1 MHWLWQRAAQTPEK
15 LALVCGAERLRFA
28 DLAARAEL
36 WAARL
41 LAAGLG
47 RGDRLALRLRPG
59 VDFAA
64 LLHAVWRIGAIA
76 APLNLRLAQAEL
88 QSQLS
93 RIAPRLVLDGEALV
107 GTPPDLLSPE
117 SLPQARAAAPGLPA
131 PLLSKQEEAA
141 LILFTSGASGFA
153 KAACLSFGALEAS
166 ARASAQ
172 RLQSRATDCW
182 LACLPLFHVSGLSI
196 LLRSALDGSAVVLHD
211 GFDAARVRRALATE
225 RITHVSLVP
234 TALARLLDAGCE
246 APAGLRAVLLGGA
259 AADFALCQRARRAG
273 FPLLATYGLTEAA
286 SQVATMAPGDAP
298 EAGAGRPLPG
308 AELRIVNATGRAL
321 PPGESGEIL
330 VRGPT
335 LFMGYWN
342 DEEASRA
349 ALRDGWLCTGDLGY
363 VDSQGRLHVQ
373 GRRDDLIVSGGE
385 NIHPAEVEAVLL
397 GHPAVR
403 EAAVCGLPDADL
415 GQRVAAFIVAASGA
429 PDSRSSHAALAQ
441 SLRQHC
447 RSNLAGYKI
456 PRSFQFRSALPRT
469 SLGKIMRRHL
479 RPDSAGS
486 PG

>member
-28 DLAARAEL
+28 DLAARADL

-41 LAAGLG
+41 QAAGLG
-47 RGDRLALRLRPG
+47 RGERLALRLRPG
-59 VDFAA
+59 VDMAA
-64 LLHAVWRIGAIA
+64 LLHAAWRIGAIA
-76 APLNLRLAQAEL
+76 APMNLRLAQSEL
-88 QSQLS
+88 RSQLA
-93 RIAPRLVLDGEALV
+93 RIAPRLVLDGEAVV
-107 GTPPDLLSPE
+107 GEPPE
-117 SLPQARAAAPGLPA
+117 ALPQARAAASVLPA
-131 PLLSKQEEAA
+131 LLRPEVAA
-141 LILFTSGASGFA
+141 LILFTSGATGFA

-172 RLQSRATDCW
+172 RLQSRASDCW

-196 LLRSALDGSAVVLHD
+196 LLRSALDGSAVVLHE
-211 GFDAARVRRALATE
+211 GFDAVQVRRALFAE
-225 RITHVSLVP
+225 AITHVSLVP
-234 TALARLLDAGCE
+234 TALARLLDAGCQ
-246 APAGLRAVLLGGA
+246 APSTLRAVLLGGA
-259 AADFALCQRARRAG
+259 AADAELCQRARRAG

-298 EAGAGRPLPG
+298 EAGAERPLPG
-308 AELRIVNATGRAL
+308 TELRIVNNAGRAL
-321 PPGESGEIL
+321 PPGESGEIW

-342 DEEASRA
+342 DAKASRA
-349 ALRDGWLCTGDLGY
+349 ALRDGWLRTGDLGHL
-363 VDSQGRLHVQ
+363 DSQGRLHVH

-397 GHPAVR
+397 RHPAVR

-415 GQRVAAFIVAASGA
+415 GQHVAAFIVPESGG
-429 PDSRSSHAALAQ
+429 PDFHAALAQ
-441 SLRQHC
+441 SLREHC
-447 RSNLAGYKI
+447 RSYLAGYKI

-469 SLGKIMRRHL
+469 PLGKLMRRRL
-479 RPDSAGS
+479 RPDSPGS

>member
-28 DLAARAEL
+28 DLAARADL

-41 LAAGLG
+41 QAAGLVC
-47 RGDRLALRLRPG
+47 GDRLALRLRPG
-59 VDFAA
+59 VDMAA
-64 LLHAVWRIGAIA
+64 LLHAAWRIGAIA
-76 APLNLRLAQAEL
+76 APMNLRLAQSEL
-88 QSQLS
+88 RSQLA
-93 RIAPRLVLDGEALV
+93 RIAPRLVLDGEAV
-107 GTPPDLLSPE
+107 AGEPPE
-117 SLPQARAAAPGLPA
+117 ALPQARTAASVLPT
-131 PLLSKQEEAA
+131 PLRPEAAA
-141 LILFTSGASGFA
+141 LILFTSGATGFA

-172 RLQSRATDCW
+172 RLQSRASDCW

-196 LLRSALDGSAVVLHD
+196 LLRSALDGSAVVLHE
-211 GFDAARVRRALATE
+211 GFDAAQVRRALFAE
-225 RITHVSLVP
+225 AITHVSLVP
-234 TALARLLDAGCE
+234 TALARLLDAGGA
-246 APAGLRAVLLGGA
+246 APSTLRAVLLGGA
-259 AADFALCQRARRAG
+259 AADAALCRRARRAG

-286 SQVATMAPGDAP
+286 SQVATMSPGDAP

-308 AELRIVNATGRAL
+308 TSLRIANAEGRAL
-321 PPGESGEIL
+321 PPGESGEIW

-342 DEEASRA
+342 DAKASRA
-349 ALRDGWLCTGDLGY
+349 ALRDGWLRTGDLGHL
-363 VDSQGRLHVQ
+363 DSQGRLHVH

-397 GHPAVR
+397 RHPAVR

-415 GQRVAAFIVAASGA
+415 GQRAAAFIVAESAA
-429 PDSRSSHAALAQ
+429 PTEQ
-441 SLRQHC
+441 SLREHC
-447 RSNLAGYKI
+447 RSYLAGYKI

-469 SLGKIMRRHL
+469 PLGKLMRRRL
-479 RPDSAGS
+479 RPDSPGS

>member
-28 DLAARAEL
+28 DLAARAEH

-41 LAAGLG
+41 QAAGLE

-64 LLHAVWRIGAIA
+64 LLHAAWRIGAIA

-88 QSQLS
+88 QSHLA
-93 RIAPRLVLDGEALV
+93 RIAPRLILDGEALV
-107 GTPPDLLSPE
+107 GAPPD
-117 SLPQARAAAPGLPA
+117 SLPQARDAAPGP
-131 PLLSKQEEAA
+131 PLRPEAAA

-172 RLQSRATDCW
+172 RLQSRATDRW

-196 LLRSALDGSAVVLHD
+196 LLRSALDGSAVVLHE
-211 GFDAARVRRALATE
+211 GFDAARVQRALAAE
-225 RITHVSLVP
+225 WITHVSLVP
-234 TALARLLDAGCE
+234 TALARLLEAGG
-246 APAGLRAVLLGGA
+246 APAALRAVLLGGA

-286 SQVATMAPGDAP
+286 SQVATMSPGDAP

-308 AELRIVNATGRAL
+308 TKLRIVNASGRAL
-321 PPGESGEIL
+321 PPGESGEIW

-342 DEEASRA
+342 DAEASRA
-349 ALRDGWLCTGDLGY
+349 ALRDGWLRTGDLGY
-363 VDSQGRLHVQ
+363 LDSLGRLHVQ

-397 GHPAVR
+397 LHPGVR
-403 EAAVCGLPDADL
+403 EAAVCGLFDGDL
-415 GQRVAAFIVAASGA
+415 GQRVVAFIVPESGA
-429 PDSRSSHAALAQ
+429 PDSHAALAQ
-441 SLRQHC
+441 SLREHC
-447 RSNLAGYKI
+447 RAHLAGYKI
-456 PRSFQFRSALPRT
+456 PRSFQFRSDLPRT
-469 SLGKIMRRHL
+469 PLGKIMRRRL
-479 RPDSAGS
+479 RQPDSAGS
-486 PG
+486 PE

>member
-28 DLAARAEL
+28 DLAARAED

-41 LAAGLG
+41 QVAGLG

-64 LLHAVWRIGAIA
+64 LLHAAWRIGAIA

-88 QSQLS
+88 QSQLA
-93 RIAPRLVLDGEALV
+93 RIAPRLILDGEAVV
-107 GTPPDLLSPE
+107 GEPPE
-117 SLPQARAAAPGLPA
+117 ALPQARGAAPVPLPP
-131 PLLSKQEEAA
+131 PLRPEAAA

-172 RLQSRATDCW
+172 RLQSRATDRW

-196 LLRSALDGSAVVLHD
+196 LLRSALDGSAVVLHE
-211 GFDAARVRRALATE
+211 GFEAARVRRALATE
-225 RITHVSLVP
+225 SITHVSLVP
-234 TALARLLDAGCE
+234 TALSRLLDAGG
-246 APAGLRAVLLGGA
+246 APPAALRAVLLGGA

-298 EAGAGRPLPG
+298 DSGAGRPLPG
-308 AELRIVNATGRAL
+308 TALRIVNAAGRAL
-321 PPGESGEIL
+321 PPGESGEIW

-342 DEEASRA
+342 DAEASRA
-349 ALRDGWLCTGDLGY
+349 ALRDGWLRTGDLGHL
-363 VDSQGRLHVQ
+363 DAQGRLHVH

-397 GHPAVR
+397 RHPAVR
-403 EAAVCGLPDADL
+403 EAAVCGLADGDL
-415 GQRVAAFIVAASGA
+415 GQRAAAFIVPERAAP
-429 PDSRSSHAALAQ
+429 PDSHPALAQ
-441 SLRQHC
+441 SLREHC
-447 RSNLAGYKI
+447 RAHLAGYKI
-456 PRSFQFRSALPRT
+456 PRSFQFRSNLPRT
-469 SLGKIMRRHL
+469 ALGKLMRRRL
-479 RPDSAGS
+479 RPDSPGS
-486 PG
+486 PE

>member
-28 DLAARAEL
+28 DLAARADD

-41 LAAGLG
+41 QAAGLG

-64 LLHAVWRIGAIA
+64 LLHAAWRIGAIA

-88 QSQLS
+88 QSQLA
-93 RIAPRLVLDGEALV
+93 RIAPRLILDGEALV
-107 GTPPDLLSPE
+107 GEQPE
-117 SLPQARAAAPGLPA
+117 ALPQTRAAAPEPPP
-131 PLLSKQEEAA
+131 PLQPEAAA

-172 RLQSRATDCW
+172 RLQSSATDCW

-196 LLRSALDGSAVVLHD
+196 LLRSALDGSAVVLHE

-225 RITHVSLVP
+225 GITHVSLVP
-234 TALARLLDAGCE
+234 TALSRLLEEGG
-246 APAGLRAVLLGGA
+246 APGALRAVLLGGA
-259 AADFALCQRARRAG
+259 AADAELCQRARRAG

-308 AELRIVNATGRAL
+308 TRLRIANAKGRAL
-321 PPGESGEIL
+321 PPGESGEIW

-335 LFMGYWN
+335 LFMGYWK

-349 ALRDGWLCTGDLGY
+349 ALRDGWLRTGDLGY
-363 VDSQGRLHVQ
+363 VDSQGRLFVQ

-397 GHPAVR
+397 RHPGVR
-403 EAAVCGLPDADL
+403 EAAVCGLADSDL
-415 GQRVAAFIVAASGA
+415 GQRVAAFIVAESGA
-429 PDSRSSHAALAQ
+429 PSVQ

-447 RSNLAGYKI
+447 RAHLAGYKI
-456 PRSFQFRSALPRT
+456 PRSFQFATALPRT
-469 SLGKIMRRHL
+469 PLGKIMRRRL

-486 PG
+486 PE

>member
-28 DLAARAEL
+28 DLAARADI
-36 WAARL
+36 WAVRL
-41 LAAGLG
+41 QAAGLG

-59 VDFAA
+59 VDMAA
-64 LLHAVWRIGAIA
+64 LLHAAWRIGAIA
-76 APLNLRLAQAEL
+76 APMNLRLAQSEL
-88 QSQLS
+88 RSQLA
-93 RIAPRLVLDGEALV
+93 RIAPRLVLDGEAVV
-107 GTPPDLLSPE
+107 GEPPE
-117 SLPQARAAAPGLPA
+117 ALPQARTAASVLPT
-131 PLLSKQEEAA
+131 PLRPEAAA
-141 LILFTSGASGFA
+141 LILFTSGATGFA

-172 RLQSRATDCW
+172 RLQSRASDCW

-196 LLRSALDGSAVVLHD
+196 LLRSALDGSAVVLHE
-211 GFDAARVRRALATE
+211 GFDAAQMRRALFAE
-225 RITHVSLVP
+225 AITHASLVP
-234 TALARLLDAGCE
+234 TALARLLDAGGT
-246 APAGLRAVLLGGA
+246 APSTLRAVLLGGA
-259 AADFALCQRARRAG
+259 AADAELCQRARRAG

-308 AELRIVNATGRAL
+308 TELRIVNAEGRTL
-321 PPGESGEIL
+321 PPGESGEIW

-342 DEEASRA
+342 DEKASRA
-349 ALRDGWLCTGDLGY
+349 ALRDGWLRTGDLGHL
-363 VDSQGRLHVQ
+363 DSQGRLYVH

-397 GHPAVR
+397 RHPAVR
-403 EAAVCGLPDADL
+403 EAAVCGLPGADL
-415 GQRVAAFIVAASGA
+415 GQRVAAFIVAESGA
-429 PDSRSSHAALAQ
+429 PDSREALVQ
-441 SLRQHC
+441 SLREHC
-447 RSNLAGYKI
+447 RSYLAGYKI

-469 SLGKIMRRHL
+469 PLGKLMRRRL
-479 RPDSAGS
+479 RSDSSGS

>member
-28 DLAARAEL
+28 DLAARADD

-41 LAAGLG
+41 QAAGLG

-64 LLHAVWRIGAIA
+64 LLHAAWRIGAIA

-88 QSQLS
+88 QTQLA
-93 RIAPRLVLDGEALV
+93 RIAPRLILDGEVLV
-107 GTPPDLLSPE
+107 GEPPE
-117 SLPQARAAAPGLPA
+117 SLPLPQARAAAPELGPPLPPEA
-131 PLLSKQEEAA
+131 AA

-196 LLRSALDGSAVVLHD
+196 LLRSALDGSAVVLHE

-225 RITHVSLVP
+225 SITHVSLVP
-234 TALARLLDAGCE
+234 TALSRLLDAGGE

-259 AADFALCQRARRAG
+259 AADAELCQRARRAG

-286 SQVATMAPGDAP
+286 SQVATMSPGDAP

-308 AELRIVNATGRAL
+308 TQLRIVNNAGRAL
-321 PPGESGEIL
+321 PPGESGEIW

-342 DEEASRA
+342 DAEASRA
-349 ALRDGWLCTGDLGY
+349 ALRDGWLRTGDLGY
-363 VDSQGRLHVQ
+363 LDSQGRLFVQ

-397 GHPAVR
+397 RHPAVR

-415 GQRVAAFIVAASGA
+415 GQRAAAFIVAESGA
-429 PDSRSSHAALAQ
+429 PDSHEALAE

-447 RSNLAGYKI
+447 RAHLAGYKI
-456 PRSFQFRSALPRT
+456 PRSFQFRSTLPRT
-469 SLGKIMRRHL
+469 PLGKIMRRRL